1 MRTTWSASFWTI
13 WMIEIS
19 CCLQLMISKHIFSN
33 IEMAIWLVRQKL
45 TEGHEKKDTRFDF
58 SIKSTYKKLE
68 FFVNGM
74 LALELR
80 YRDLISNGVGFYTY
94 GAQVADFDDLEL
106 IQ

>member
-1 MRTTWSASFWTI
+1 
-13 WMIEIS
+13 
-19 CCLQLMISKHIFSN
+19 L
-33 IEMAIWLVRQKL
+33 
-45 TEGHEKKDTRFDF
+45 
-58 SIKSTYKKLE
+58 TYKKLE